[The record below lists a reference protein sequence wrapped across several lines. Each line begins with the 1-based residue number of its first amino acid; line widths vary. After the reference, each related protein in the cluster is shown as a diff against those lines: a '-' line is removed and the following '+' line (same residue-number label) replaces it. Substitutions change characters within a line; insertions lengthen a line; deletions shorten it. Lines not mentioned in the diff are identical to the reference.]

1 MGEVLFIRFLPRD
14 KLVICGR
21 WGWGYNCEQYFFFLC
36 AHVPPKKVF
45 AGIKTSRAFSIYSSN
60 VFFSFL
66 SAAYAIVFFA
76 GCVFGAKQLP
86 FTVCKVQ
93 NCLQRDT
100 KPWKTIGSSNHTLYI
115 FPSFRFSLFSFLSSS
130 SGLVFDMISG
140 SDEGDKVKDRQ
151 SYAGSQST
159 WQNARCRCAGVSGGA
174 SLRVKSVYKC
184 EIKQRVKS
192 VELLDIACRG
202 IIGRVLECRPPPPL
216 KWDSRRLQT
225 ACVHLKLNQGLI
237 LNRHFD
243 KSHIIQDTSRHA
255 KWENLITPLT
265 PSKGITAFT
274 YIWSANPKNSNIQL
288 DANIYA
294 CIRFF
299 FFWYWFYSKV
309 IFESVLW
316 CDVALRCIISYL
328 FLKCAFFVCV
338 QPNPAHMKTKLFSVG
353 EEIPQRPGS

>member
-1 MGEVLFIRFLPRD
+1 M
-14 KLVICGR
+14 
-21 WGWGYNCEQYFFFLC
+21 FFF
-36 AHVPPKKVF
+36 P
-45 AGIKTSRAFSIYSSN
+45 
-60 VFFSFL
+60 FL

-76 GCVFGAKQLP
+76 RWVFGAKQLP

-202 IIGRVLECRPPPPL
+202 IIGRILECRAPPPPFEM
-216 KWDSRRLQT
+216 RLQAT
-225 ACVHLKLNQGLI
+225 TDCL
-237 LNRHFD
+237 R
-243 KSHIIQDTSRHA
+243 
-255 KWENLITPLT
+255 
-265 PSKGITAFT
+265 PSET
-274 YIWSANPKNSNIQL
+274 
-288 DANIYA
+288 
-294 CIRFF
+294 
-299 FFWYWFYSKV
+299 
-309 IFESVLW
+309 
-316 CDVALRCIISYL
+316 
-328 FLKCAFFVCV
+328 
-338 QPNPAHMKTKLFSVG
+338 
-353 EEIPQRPGS
+353 

>member
-1 MGEVLFIRFLPRD
+1 M
-14 KLVICGR
+14 
-21 WGWGYNCEQYFFFLC
+21 FFF
-36 AHVPPKKVF
+36 P
-45 AGIKTSRAFSIYSSN
+45 
-60 VFFSFL
+60 FL

-76 GCVFGAKQLP
+76 RWVFGAKQLP

-202 IIGRVLECRPPPPL
+202 IIGRVLECRAPPPL
-216 KWDSRRLQT
+216 WNETPGDYRLP
-225 ACVHLKLNQGLI
+225 ASI
-237 LNRHFD
+237 
-243 KSHIIQDTSRHA
+243 
-255 KWENLITPLT
+255 WNLI
-265 PSKGITAFT
+265 
-274 YIWSANPKNSNIQL
+274 
-288 DANIYA
+288 
-294 CIRFF
+294 R
-299 FFWYWFYSKV
+299 
-309 IFESVLW
+309 VLSSIGTLIK
-316 CDVALRCIISYL
+316 ATL
-328 FLKCAFFVCV
+328 F
-338 QPNPAHMKTKLFSVG
+338 KTRVDMQS
-353 EEIPQRPGS
+353 ERT

>member
-1 MGEVLFIRFLPRD
+1 MLVHKVHDRMHAAGVRVCLGAHRSESNLFI
-14 KLVICGR
+14 
-21 WGWGYNCEQYFFFLC
+21 
-36 AHVPPKKVF
+36 
-45 AGIKTSRAFSIYSSN
+45 N
-60 VFFSFL
+60 V
-66 SAAYAIVFFA
+66 
-76 GCVFGAKQLP
+76 
-86 FTVCKVQ
+86 
-93 NCLQRDT
+93 R
-100 KPWKTIGSSNHTLYI
+100 
-115 FPSFRFSLFSFLSSS
+115 SS
-130 SGLVFDMISG
+130 SGL
-140 SDEGDKVKDRQ
+140 
-151 SYAGSQST
+151 SQLNYLT
-159 WQNARCRCAGVSGGA
+159 WHAA
-174 SLRVKSVYKC
+174 
-184 EIKQRVKS
+184 
-192 VELLDIACRG
+192 ELLAASWS
-202 IIGRVLECRPPPPL
+202 VAPPPPL